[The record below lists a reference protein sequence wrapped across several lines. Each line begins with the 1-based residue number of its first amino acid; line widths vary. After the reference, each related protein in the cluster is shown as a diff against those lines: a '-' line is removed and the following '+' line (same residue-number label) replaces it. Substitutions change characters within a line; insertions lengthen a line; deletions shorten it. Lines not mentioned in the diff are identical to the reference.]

1 MEERLM
7 KKIIFLLLSFTF
19 LLTGC
24 DEMMNTPTKQVETL
38 LAKYQKMDE
47 SIIEEIDELAT
58 EANLTT
64 EQQERYKNLLKRQY
78 QNLTYRIED
87 EEIDGDTAIVTV
99 EIEVTDFKK
108 VVSENEEEYRTK
120 TEYTMEEFNNDKL
133 KKLENASDKV
143 EYTLRFNVK
152 KENDSWKVTNL
163 TNIDLKK
170 LQGMY

>member
-1 MEERLM
+1 M

>member
-1 MEERLM
+1 
-7 KKIIFLLLSFTF
+7 LSFTF